1 MSISTIATEY
11 WPLALI
17 VLGAVLAVL
26 RFVAPKTKTTK
37 DDRAVEVLEDIVE
50 FAQPKKGDED

>member
-50 FAQPKKGDED
+50 FASSKKEDE

>member
-1 MSISTIATEY
+1 MEISAIVTEY
-11 WPLALI
+11 WPLAII

-37 DDRAVEVLEDIVE
+37 DDRAVEILEDIVE
-50 FAQPKKGDED
+50 FAKPKKEDEK

>member
-1 MSISTIATEY
+1 MEISAIVTEY

-50 FAQPKKGDED
+50 FASSKKEDEK

>member
-1 MSISTIATEY
+1 MEISAIVTEY
-11 WPLALI
+11 WPLAII

-50 FAQPKKGDED
+50 FTSSKKEDE

>member
-1 MSISTIATEY
+1 MEISALVTEY
-11 WPLALI
+11 WPLAII

-50 FAQPKKGDED
+50 FTSSKKEDE